1 MSTELEQRLRT
12 DMERFTRG
20 VTAPSGL
27 AQKAHRHNQRRRAKI
42 RIATAAGSVTVL
54 AAGAVTAAGVTGQFG
69 AAPPARQT
77 QTRATAYVLSRV
89 ERALAPANVD
99 NLISYSRAVYPPGM
113 ALEPVPGGLAGP
125 SGSRRADSL
134 WAVGYLL
141 HWAYGTSQR
150 FSAYTASGQ
159 HVFDMGIAP
168 VHGIPTQ
175 TAVIY
180 LNRTWWTRADT
191 QATGQPGQ
199 SGQGGCVPTRIRLDD
214 GAGAGWPAFIRSQL
228 SCGAYAVTG
237 HQVVDGVDALKITDP
252 GGQIT
257 LLVNPRT
264 YLPMRLAIGPIKQD
278 FQWLAPTVANLAP
291 LKVSVPAGF
300 GQVTP
305 PDRPGTAGP

>member
-1 MSTELEQRLRT
+1 MSTELEQRLRA

-20 VTAPSGL
+20 VTASPDL
-27 AQKAHRHNQRRRAKI
+27 ARKAHRHNQRHRA
-42 RIATAAGSVTVL
+42 RVRAATAAGSVTVL

-77 QTRATAYVLSRV
+77 QTRTTAYVLSRV
-89 ERALAPANVD
+89 ERALAPANID
-99 NLISYSRAVYPPGM
+99 NLISYSHAVYPPGM

-141 HWAYGTSQR
+141 NWAYGSSQR

-159 HVFDMGIAP
+159 HVFDMAIATA
-168 VHGIPTQ
+168 HGIPTQ

-191 QATGQPGQ
+191 QATGQ
-199 SGQGGCVPTRIRLDD
+199 SGQGSCAQRGIRLDD
-214 GAGAGWPAFIRSQL
+214 GAGQGWPAFIRSQL

-237 HQVVDGVDALKITDP
+237 HQVVEGVDALKITGP
-252 GGQIT
+252 GRQIT

-264 YLPMRLAIGPIKQD
+264 YLPMRLAIGPIQQV
-278 FQWLAPTVANLAP
+278 FQWLPPTAANLAP

-300 GQVTP
+300 QQVTP
-305 PDRPGTAGP
+305 PNRTGTAGR

>member
-20 VTAPSGL
+20 VTASPGL
-27 AQKAHRHNQRRRAKI
+27 AKKAHRHNQRRRAKM
-42 RIATAAGSVTVL
+42 RVATAAGSVTVL

-69 AAPPARQT
+69 GASPVRPT

-89 ERALAPANVD
+89 ERALAPANID
-99 NLISYSRAVYPPGM
+99 NLISYSRAVYPPGF

-141 HWAYGTSQR
+141 NWAYGSSQR

-159 HVFDMGIAP
+159 HVFDMGITT
-168 VHGIPTQ
+168 VNGTPTQ

-180 LNRTWWTRADT
+180 LNRTWWTRDDSKPS
-191 QATGQPGQ
+191 GQPGE
-199 SGQGGCVPTRIRLDD
+199 SGQGSCAQRGIRLDD
-214 GAGAGWPAFIRSQL
+214 GAGQGWPAFIRSQL

-237 HQVVDGVDALKITDP
+237 HQAVDGVDALKISGP

-257 LLVNPRT
+257 VLVNPRT
-264 YLPMRLAIGPIKQD
+264 YLPMRLAIGPIQQD
-278 FQWLAPTVANLAP
+278 FQWLPPTVANLAP

-305 PDRPGTAGP
+305 PSRPATAGP

>member
-20 VTAPSGL
+20 VTASPGL
-27 AQKAHRHNQRRRAKI
+27 ARKADRHNQRRRAKM
-42 RIATAAGSVTVL
+42 RVATAAGSVTVL

-69 AAPPARQT
+69 AAPPVLHT

-89 ERALAPANVD
+89 ERALAPANID
-99 NLISYSRAVYPPGM
+99 NLISYSRAVYPPGFS
-113 ALEPVPGGLAGP
+113 LEPVPGGLAGP

-134 WAVGYLL
+134 WAVGYVL

-159 HVFDMGIAP
+159 RVFDMGIAT
-168 VHGIPTQ
+168 VHGTPTQ

-180 LNRTWWTRADT
+180 LNRTWWTGADT
-191 QATGQPGQ
+191 QATNQ
-199 SGQGGCVPTRIRLDD
+199 SGQGSCAQPGIRLDD
-214 GAGAGWPAFIRSQL
+214 GAGQGWPAFIRSQL

-237 HQVVDGVDALKITDP
+237 HQVVDGVDALKISGP

-257 LLVNPRT
+257 VLVNPRT
-264 YLPMRLAIGPIKQD
+264 YLPMRLAIGPIQQD
-278 FQWLAPTVANLAP
+278 FQWLPPTGANLAP

-305 PDRPGTAGP
+305 PNRPGTAGP